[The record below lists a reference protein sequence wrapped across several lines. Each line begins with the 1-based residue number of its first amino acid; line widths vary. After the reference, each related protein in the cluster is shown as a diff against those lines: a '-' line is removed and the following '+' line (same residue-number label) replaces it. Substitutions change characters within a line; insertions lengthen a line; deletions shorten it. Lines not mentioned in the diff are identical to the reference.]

1 MTSKFIRVT
10 KSTRKAKVI
19 SEQCPHVGIETGTPG
34 IIKVH
39 MDNFNRLELTLED
52 AEWLSKTL
60 AVYLPKV

>member
-1 MTSKFIRVT
+1 MTSKFIQVT

-19 SEQCPHVGIETGTPG
+19 SEQCPSVGTESGNPG
-34 IIKVH
+34 MIGIY

-60 AVYLPKV
+60 AAYLPKV